1 LIDLWIVNPDIIFP
15 VLLFHVMDSQLVK
28 GCQFSFDG
36 YLTNNPTT
44 RPGIDLQGG
53 PSLEKKSVFSW
64 LEKTLIFLARKNCR
78 EDNGWSGL

>member
-1 LIDLWIVNPDIIFP
+1 
-15 VLLFHVMDSQLVK
+15 MDSKPRYYLSCVAFPCHGFAVGEGMSVQL
-28 GCQFSFDG
+28 DG

-53 PSLEKKSVFSW
+53 PSLEKNSVFSW